1 MPTNSVRFVRLAVLL
16 SLMAVCASMVAVG
29 AVAAEP
35 TITFDDPGELEE
47 NGSADLIATDI
58 PDDGTGV
65 GAYEIELS
73 YNPDNVSLE
82 LSETD
87 RFIIETDTEQNART
101 TVTVVG
107 YTGLT
112 NSTPGAVELAT
123 IDVDAETTGQ
133 TELHI
138 EHVETFTDTDG
149 NAIAHDTIDLTLNFV
164 DDDGSDEDD
173 EVVGG
178 GPVGGGPVGG
188 IDDSEET
195 PDDEEVPDDTEE
207 PIDDSEETPDDEE
220 SPDDSEVTPDDE
232 ETPDDG
238 DDDTSVQVPGFGVSV
253 ALVALFVSGLLVR
266 RSR

>member
-16 SLMAVCASMVAVG
+16 SLITVCASMVAVG

-87 RFIIETDTEQNART
+87 RFTIETDTEQNART

-164 DDDGSDEDD
+164 DDDDSDEDE
-173 EVVGG
+173 EVVG
-178 GPVGGGPVGG
+178 GGGPVGG